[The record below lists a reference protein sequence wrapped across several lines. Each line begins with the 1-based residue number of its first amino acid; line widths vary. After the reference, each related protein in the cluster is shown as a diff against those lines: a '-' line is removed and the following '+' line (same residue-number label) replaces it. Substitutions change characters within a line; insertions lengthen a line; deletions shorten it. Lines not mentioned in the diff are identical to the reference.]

1 MDTQM
6 NNQHMRAKTER
17 TTQEQLQH
25 YVMFCKQH
33 PELQRAKL
41 TPTNP
46 QGLQILW
53 SELADN
59 LNALRGPTRSAAKC
73 KESLM
78 HWKHQLRSRA
88 RKLKTHAQATG
99 GGPPI
104 SGMTP
109 FEEQA
114 ITTFGAAAVDG
125 LPGVATLGHQVLPL
139 YINTQ
144 APASSPTPTSPA
156 PAPSLAV
163 ASPAPAPTP
172 TVASPVPA
180 SSLAVTLPAPAFPAL
195 SVNFSSSP
203 SPHFSSSPS
212 PPSSSLSP
220 PILSSPMPS
229 SSYIPPEKLTAAKM
243 LGTVLKKMED
253 REKREEEAIAL
264 QRKIVEQN
272 VQMAEV
278 LAQMTQ
284 ALTSL
289 SEVMAKL
296 SQKLDK

>member
-1 MDTQM
+1 
-6 NNQHMRAKTER
+6 
-17 TTQEQLQH
+17 
-25 YVMFCKQH
+25 
-33 PELQRAKL
+33 
-41 TPTNP
+41 
-46 QGLQILW
+46 
-53 SELADN
+53 
-59 LNALRGPTRSAAKC
+59 
-73 KESLM
+73 
-78 HWKHQLRSRA
+78 
-88 RKLKTHAQATG
+88 
-99 GGPPI
+99 
-104 SGMTP
+104 MTP

-144 APASSPTPTSPA
+144 ALASSPA

-180 SSLAVTLPAPAFPAL
+180 SSLAVTSPAPAFPAL
-195 SVNFSSSP
+195 SINFSSSP

-272 VQMAEV
+272 VQMAGV

-284 ALTSL
+284 ALASL
-289 SEVMAKL
+289 SEVMSKL
-296 SQKLDK
+296 FQKLDK

>member
-33 PELQRAKL
+33 PELQRGKL

-59 LNALRGPTRSAAKC
+59 LNALRGPSRSAAKW

-144 APASSPTPTSPA
+144 APASS
-156 PAPSLAV
+156 LAV

-180 SSLAVTLPAPAFPAL
+180 SSLAVTSPAPAFPTL
-195 SVNFSSSP
+195 SINFSSP

-220 PILSSPMPS
+220 PTLSSPMPS
-229 SSYIPPEKLTAAKM
+229 SSYIHPEKLTAAKM
-243 LGTVLKKMED
+243 LGTVLKKW
-253 REKREEEAIAL
+253 RTEK
-264 QRKIVEQN
+264 
-272 VQMAEV
+272 
-278 LAQMTQ
+278 
-284 ALTSL
+284 
-289 SEVMAKL
+289 SERRRPLLYKGKL
-296 SQKLDK
+296 

>member
-1 MDTQM
+1 MILYIPKRT
-6 NNQHMRAKTER
+6 KTER

-25 YVMFCKQH
+25 YIMFCKQH
-33 PELQRAKL
+33 PELQRGKL

-53 SELADN
+53 LELADN
-59 LNALRGPTRSAAKC
+59 LNALRGPTRSSAKW

-104 SGMTP
+104 SGMP
-109 FEEQA
+109 
-114 ITTFGAAAVDG
+114 
-125 LPGVATLGHQVLPL
+125 
-139 YINTQ
+139 
-144 APASSPTPTSPA
+144 
-156 PAPSLAV
+156 
-163 ASPAPAPTP
+163 
-172 TVASPVPA
+172 
-180 SSLAVTLPAPAFPAL
+180 
-195 SVNFSSSP
+195 
-203 SPHFSSSPS
+203 
-212 PPSSSLSP
+212 
-220 PILSSPMPS
+220 
-229 SSYIPPEKLTAAKM
+229 SYIPPEKLTAAKM
-243 LGTVLKKMED
+243 LRTVLKKMED

-264 QRKIVEQN
+264 QRQIVEQN
-272 VQMAEV
+272 EQMTGV
-278 LAQMTQ
+278 LTQMTQ

>member
-1 MDTQM
+1 
-6 NNQHMRAKTER
+6 
-17 TTQEQLQH
+17 
-25 YVMFCKQH
+25 MFCKQH
-33 PELQRAKL
+33 PELQRGKL

-59 LNALRGPTRSAAKC
+59 LNALRGPTRSAAKW

-139 YINTQ
+139 YINTLE
-144 APASSPTPTSPA
+144 APASSPTPTVASPA

-163 ASPAPAPTP
+163 ASP
-172 TVASPVPA
+172 VPA
-180 SSLAVTLPAPAFPAL
+180 SSLAVTSPAPAFPAL
-195 SVNFSSSP
+195 SNNFSSSP

-220 PILSSPMPS
+220 PILSSSMPS
-229 SSYIPPEKLTAAKM
+229 PSYIPPEKLTAAKM

-264 QRKIVEQN
+264 QRQIVEQN
-272 VQMAEV
+272 AQMTGV
-278 LAQMTQ
+278 LTQMTQ

>member
-1 MDTQM
+1 
-6 NNQHMRAKTER
+6 
-17 TTQEQLQH
+17 
-25 YVMFCKQH
+25 MFCKQH
-33 PELQRAKL
+33 PELQRGKL

-59 LNALRGPTRSAAKC
+59 LNALRGPTRSAAKW

-125 LPGVATLGHQVLPL
+125 LLGVATLGHQVLPL
-139 YINTQ
+139 YINTLE
-144 APASSPTPTSPA
+144 APASSPTPTVASPA

-163 ASPAPAPTP
+163 ASPALAPTP
-172 TVASPVPA
+172 TVA
-180 SSLAVTLPAPAFPAL
+180 
-195 SVNFSSSP
+195 
-203 SPHFSSSPS
+203 
-212 PPSSSLSP
+212 
-220 PILSSPMPS
+220 
-229 SSYIPPEKLTAAKM
+229 
-243 LGTVLKKMED
+243 
-253 REKREEEAIAL
+253 
-264 QRKIVEQN
+264 
-272 VQMAEV
+272 
-278 LAQMTQ
+278 
-284 ALTSL
+284 
-289 SEVMAKL
+289 
-296 SQKLDK
+296 